1 MDIDESLEATPKLH
15 TKRLARE
22 IAMQYLFC
30 CDMLNEF
37 PELSRFDEFFEE
49 EMKSQHNLSDNRYS
63 RKSREIAENII
74 AQIALNLE
82 AIDTKIKDFAKNWE
96 WERISHVD
104 RNIMRVAV
112 YEMLFD
118 MDVPPIVSINEGVE
132 IARDYADEK
141 SANFIN
147 GVLNAVKDSL
157 DRPER

>member
-1 MDIDESLEATPKLH
+1 MDIDDSLDTVPKLH

-30 CDMLNEF
+30 CDMVNEF
-37 PELSRFDEFFEE
+37 PELSRFDEFFEDE
-49 EMKSQHNLSDNRYS
+49 IRGQHNLTDNRYS

-74 AQIALNLE
+74 SGVAINLD
-82 AIDTKIKDFAKNWE
+82 AVDAKIKDFAKNWE
-96 WERISHVD
+96 WERISLVD

>member
-1 MDIDESLEATPKLH
+1 MDIDESLESTPRLH

-22 IAMQYLFC
+22 IAMQYLFS

-37 PELSRFDEFFEE
+37 PELSKFDDFFEE
-49 EMKSQHNLSDNRYS
+49 EMKSQHGLSDNRYG
-63 RKSREIAENII
+63 RKSREIAETII
-74 AQIALNLE
+74 TNLALNLDAVDE
-82 AIDTKIKDFAKNWE
+82 KIKSFARNWE
-96 WERISHVD
+96 WERISLVD

-118 MDVPPIVSINEGVE
+118 MEVPPVVSINEGVE
-132 IARDYADEK
+132 IARDYSDEK

>member
-1 MDIDESLEATPKLH
+1 MDMDESLEATPRLH

-22 IAMQYLFC
+22 IAMQFLFS
-30 CDMLNEF
+30 CDMQNEF
-37 PELSRFDEFFEE
+37 PEMGKFDDFFEE
-49 EMKSQHNLSDNRYS
+49 EMKSQHGLADNRYS
-63 RKSREIAENII
+63 RKSRETAENII
-74 AQIALNLE
+74 SNLALNIE
-82 AIDTKIKDFAKNWE
+82 AVDEKIKSFARNWE
-96 WERISHVD
+96 WNRISLVD

-118 MDVPPIVSINEGVE
+118 MEVPPIVSINEGVE

>member
-1 MDIDESLEATPKLH
+1 MDIDESLESTSRLH
-15 TKRLARE
+15 SKRLGRE
-22 IAMQYLFC
+22 IAMQYLFS
-30 CDMLNEF
+30 CDMTGDF
-37 PELSRFDEFFEE
+37 PELGRFDEFFEE
-49 EMKSQHNLSDNRYS
+49 EMKPQHNLSDNRYS
-63 RKSREIAENII
+63 RKSRELAEHLISGV
-74 AQIALNLE
+74 ALNMDE
-82 AIDTKIKDFAKNWE
+82 IDGKIKSFARNWE
-96 WERISHVD
+96 WERISLVD

-132 IARDYADEK
+132 IARDYSDEK

>member
-1 MDIDESLEATPKLH
+1 MERECRIVVIGAGHAGIEAA
-15 TKRLARE
+15 LASAR
-22 IAMQYLFC
+22 MGLDTVLFTI
-30 CDMLNEF
+30 
-37 PELSRFDEFFEE
+37 
-49 EMKSQHNLSDNRYS
+49 NLD
-63 RKSREIAENII
+63 AVD
-74 AQIALNLE
+74 A
-82 AIDTKIKDFAKNWE
+82 KIKDFAKNWE
-96 WERISHVD
+96 WERISLVD

>member
-1 MDIDESLEATPKLH
+1 MDIDDSLDTVPKLH

-30 CDMLNEF
+30 CDMVNEF
-37 PELSRFDEFFEE
+37 PELSRFDEFFEDE
-49 EMKSQHNLSDNRYS
+49 IRGQHNLTDNRYS

-74 AQIALNLE
+74 SGVAINLD
-82 AIDTKIKDFAKNWE
+82 AVDAKIKDFAKNWE
-96 WERISHVD
+96 WERISLVD

-118 MDVPPIVSINEGVE
+118 MDVPPNVSINEGVE

>member
-1 MDIDESLEATPKLH
+1 
-15 TKRLARE
+15 
-22 IAMQYLFC
+22 
-30 CDMLNEF
+30 
-37 PELSRFDEFFEE
+37 
-49 EMKSQHNLSDNRYS
+49 MKSQHNLSDNRYS

>member
-1 MDIDESLEATPKLH
+1 MDIDESLEATPRLH
-15 TKRLARE
+15 TKRLGRE
-22 IAMQYLFC
+22 IAMQYLFS
-30 CDMLNEF
+30 CDMTGDF
-37 PELSRFDEFFEE
+37 PELGKFDEFFEE
-49 EMKSQHNLSDNRYS
+49 EMKSQHNLADNRYA
-63 RKSREIAENII
+63 RKSREGAENII
-74 AQIALNLE
+74 ARVALNLDE
-82 AIDTKIKDFAKNWE
+82 IDAKIRDFTKNWE
-96 WERISHVD
+96 WERISVVD

-112 YEMLFD
+112 DEMLHD

>member
-1 MDIDESLEATPKLH
+1 MDIDESSEATPKLH

-22 IAMQYLFC
+22 IAMQFLFC

-37 PELSRFDEFFEE
+37 PELGKFDEFFEE
-49 EMKSQHNLSDNRYS
+49 EMKSQHNLTENRYS
-63 RKSREIAENII
+63 RKSREAAENII
-74 AQIALNLE
+74 AKLAVNLE
-82 AIDTKIKDFAKNWE
+82 TVDNKIRDFARNWE
-96 WERISHVD
+96 WERISLVD

-112 YEMLFD
+112 FEMLFD

-132 IARDYADEK
+132 IARDYADEQ

>member
-1 MDIDESLEATPKLH
+1 
-15 TKRLARE
+15 
-22 IAMQYLFC
+22 
-30 CDMLNEF
+30 
-37 PELSRFDEFFEE
+37 
-49 EMKSQHNLSDNRYS
+49 
-63 RKSREIAENII
+63 
-74 AQIALNLE
+74 
-82 AIDTKIKDFAKNWE
+82 
-96 WERISHVD
+96 
-104 RNIMRVAV
+104 MRVAV

>member
-22 IAMQYLFC
+22 IAMQFLFS
-30 CDMLNEF
+30 CDMSGEF
-37 PELSRFDEFFEE
+37 PELGKFELFYEE
-49 EMKSQHNLSDNRYS
+49 EIKVQHNLTDNRYA
-63 RKSREIAENII
+63 RKSRELAESII
-74 AQIALNLE
+74 AQVAINLDT
-82 AIDTKIKDFAKNWE
+82 IDAKIKDFTKHWE
-96 WERISHVD
+96 WDRISLVD

-112 YEMLFD
+112 YEMLFV

-132 IARDYADEK
+132 IACDYSDEK

-147 GVLNAVKDSL
+147 GVLNAIKDSL

>member
-1 MDIDESLEATPKLH
+1 MDIDETLETTPKLH

-22 IAMQYLFC
+22 IAMQFLFS

-37 PELSRFDEFFEE
+37 PEMGKFDEFFEE
-49 EMKSQHNLSDNRYS
+49 EMKDQHGLTDNRYS
-63 RKSREIAENII
+63 RKSREAAENII
-74 AQIALNLE
+74 TQLALNLDAVDE
-82 AIDTKIKDFAKNWE
+82 KIKSFARNWE
-96 WERISHVD
+96 WTRISLVD

-132 IARDYADEK
+132 IARDYSDEK